1 MPRIQNHCHKL
12 KRYTYPS
19 TGSKVFFCV
28 LDCGFKVDQGLA
40 LGKKT
45 ICWRCGKET
54 VMNEYS
60 IRLARPTC
68 PDCKKSKNE
77 IAESVQ
83 TPTIETISQAVAVS
97 ESSSLSDR
105 LKKLTFSPPETKI
118 EEI

>member
-1 MPRIQNHCHKL
+1 MPRIQSHTHKL
-12 KRYTYPS
+12 KRHTYKS

-77 IAESVQ
+77 IVE
-83 TPTIETISQAVAVS
+83 TPPPTLETISQAVAVV
-97 ESSSLSDR
+97 ETSSLSDR
-105 LKKLTFSPPETKI
+105 LKKLTFPVQEKI